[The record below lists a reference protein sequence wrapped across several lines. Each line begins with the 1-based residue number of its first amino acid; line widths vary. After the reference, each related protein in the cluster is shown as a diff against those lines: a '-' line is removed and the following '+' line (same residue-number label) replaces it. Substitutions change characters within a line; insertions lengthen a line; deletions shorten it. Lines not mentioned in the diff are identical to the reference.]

1 MWNTLREIR
10 KFTPKAEVDRILGV
24 SPVQIED
31 RPAWYYGG
39 GFVIHYSPVR
49 FRVEGIQRVEY
60 GGPGEYVVG
69 GWHFPDAGTLKLELG
84 LTCFDAAD
92 AASLEEDIV
101 DGVITYQSTFQ
112 EIRQCAARR
121 SLEYYSEGET
131 RRLADD
137 QMVFQKRWIAWN
149 QYELYFHGKPRKTK
163 VSGFHFVQPE

>member
-1 MWNTLREIR
+1 MWNTLKEIR

-31 RPAWYYGG
+31 RPAWYYGR
-39 GFVIHYSPVR
+39 GFVLHYSPVR

-92 AASLEEDIV
+92 AAALEEDIV